1 MNWSWSAAW
10 PWLAVA
16 AMGAYHGLN
25 PAMGWL
31 FAVSLGLQDR
41 SRKKIFTAMLPIAVG
56 HLASIT
62 MVVALIAWGAMT
74 INPRMLQ
81 LVGGAAVAGFGA
93 FRLLSSR
100 LHYRWVG
107 MRVSAWDLV
116 VWSFLMASAHGAGL
130 MLFPVLINLPMCTTG
145 PSAPVLAAARAGFN
159 ASAIAQTA
167 LWVVLLHTAAMLAVM
182 APVAI
187 AVYDWIGLG
196 ILRRA
201 WINVDKLWAATLM
214 GSGLLVLVI

>member
-1 MNWSWSAAW
+1 MTSTWTASW

-31 FAVSLGLQDR
+31 FAVSLGLQER
-41 SRKKIFTAMLPIAVG
+41 SRKKILAAMPPIAAG
-56 HLASIT
+56 HLVSIAL
-62 MVVALIAWGAMT
+62 VVAIVGWGAMA
-74 INPRMLQ
+74 ISPRMLQ
-81 LVGGAAVAGFGA
+81 LIGGSAVAAFGA
-93 FRLLSSR
+93 FRLFSSR
-100 LHYRWVG
+100 FHYRWVG
-107 MRVSAWDLV
+107 MRVSPWDLV

-130 MLFPVLINLPMCTTG
+130 MLFPVLINLPVCTTAVSVGGVG
-145 PSAPVLAAARAGFN
+145 PN
-159 ASAIAQTA
+159 ASAMARTA
-167 LWVVLLHTAAMLAVM
+167 LCVVLLHTAAMLAVM
-182 APVAI
+182 GPVAI

-196 ILRRA
+196 ILRKA

>member
-1 MNWSWSAAW
+1 MTVTW

-31 FAVSLGLQDR
+31 FAVSLGLQER
-41 SRKKIFTAMLPIAVG
+41 SRRKVVAAMLPIAAG
-56 HLASIT
+56 HLASIAL
-62 MVVALIAWGAMT
+62 VVTLVGWGAMA
-74 INPRMLQ
+74 ISPRMLQ
-81 LVGGAAVAGFGA
+81 LVGGCAVAGFGA
-93 FRLLSSR
+93 FRLFSSR

-107 MRVSAWDLV
+107 MRVSSWDLV

-130 MLFPVLINLPMCTTG
+130 MLFPVLINLPVCTT
-145 PSAPVLAAARAGFN
+145 AAALGGVRPD
-159 ASAIAQTA
+159 ASAMVQTG
-167 LWVVLLHTAAMLAVM
+167 LWVVLLHTGAMLTVM
-182 APVAI
+182 GPVAI

-196 ILRRA
+196 ILRKA

-214 GSGLLVLVI
+214 ASGLLVLVV

>member
-1 MNWSWSAAW
+1 MIKDW

-31 FAVSLGLQDR
+31 FAVSLGLQER
-41 SRKKIFTAMLPIAVG
+41 SRKKIVFAMAPIAAG
-56 HLASIT
+56 HLASIAL
-62 MVVALIAWGAMT
+62 VVVLVGWGAME
-74 INPRMLQ
+74 ISPHLLQ
-81 LVGGAAVAGFGA
+81 IIGGSAVAAFGA
-93 FRLLSSR
+93 FRLFSSR
-100 LHYRWVG
+100 FHYKWVG
-107 MRVSAWDLV
+107 MRVSSWDLV

-130 MLFPVLINLPMCTTG
+130 MLLPVLINLPVCSTST
-145 PSAPVLAAARAGFN
+145 SLAAGAGVSGL
-159 ASAIAQTA
+159 AMAQTG

-182 APVAI
+182 GPVAI

-196 ILRRA
+196 ILRKA

>member
-1 MNWSWSAAW
+1 MTATWTAAW

-31 FAVSLGLQDR
+31 FAVSLGLQER
-41 SRKKIFTAMLPIAVG
+41 SRKKILAALPPIAAG
-56 HLASIT
+56 HLASIAL
-62 MVVALIAWGAMT
+62 VVAIVGWGAT
-74 INPRMLQ
+74 AISPRLLQ
-81 LVGGAAVAGFGA
+81 LTGGSAVAAFGA
-93 FRLLSSR
+93 FRLFSTR
-100 LHYRWVG
+100 FHYRWVG
-107 MRVSAWDLV
+107 MRVSSWDLV

-130 MLFPVLINLPMCTTG
+130 MLFPVLINLPVCITAASAGGVG
-145 PSAPVLAAARAGFN
+145 PN

-182 APVAI
+182 GPVAI

-196 ILRRA
+196 ILRTA

-214 GSGLLVLVI
+214 GSGILVLVF